1 MKNAEQNALW
11 VLKIN
16 LHLHTIF
23 ALRLIYRVHVVL
35 FSRKEIKFYIRIN
48 YILCCRVIACLFAGM
63 HKKSIEAQSTFK
75 GDGSNIDQEPVDKAD
90 DRKNSYRVQTDIR
103 SESIATLRA
112 KALEHCAKI
121 SQSDVNND
129 NLDKREDQANNGD
142 EDSKSEHSK
151 YKSLFEESRCDSD
164 IVTVV

>member
-1 MKNAEQNALW
+1 
-11 VLKIN
+11 
-16 LHLHTIF
+16 
-23 ALRLIYRVHVVL
+23 
-35 FSRKEIKFYIRIN
+35 
-48 YILCCRVIACLFAGM
+48 M

-75 GDGSNIDQEPVDKAD
+75 GDGGNIDQEPVDKAD

-129 NLDKREDQANNGD
+129 NLDKREDQTKNSD
-142 EDSKSEHSK
+142 DDSKSEHSK